1 MIKQIVITPSF
12 LLRVL
17 PATGHVLVALL
28 QLLALVADGPECYLV
43 PHVVVHP
50 DNILM
55 PSHLIVMYV
64 TIVV

>member
-28 QLLALVADGPECYLV
+28 QLLALVANGPKYYLV

-50 DNILM
+50 IIILT
-55 PSHLIVMYV
+55 PSHLIVMHV